1 MITQRYIVID
11 EFGEPIRKFYSRNEA
26 KDFIEKRP
34 EMKILVLPKV
44 DILSKLLDDIG
55 QAPF

>member
-11 EFGEPIRKFYSRNEA
+11 EDGLPIRKFYRRNEA
-26 KDFIEKRP
+26 KAFVEKRP
-34 EMKILVLPKV
+34 EMKILVMPKIDV
-44 DILSKLLDDIG
+44 LSKLLDDIG